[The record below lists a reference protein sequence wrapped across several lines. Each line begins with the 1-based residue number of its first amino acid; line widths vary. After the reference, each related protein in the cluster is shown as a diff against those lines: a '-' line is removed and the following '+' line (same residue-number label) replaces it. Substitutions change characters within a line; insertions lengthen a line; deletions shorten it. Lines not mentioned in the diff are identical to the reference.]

1 MTDATCIA
9 RPKSENPTVFFL
21 QEEVEEAEILKKFA
35 ICNVSCKG
43 MEGTTS
49 CLDMTIFLAYDS
61 HLPCTVYSCMGSM
74 GHTCLEKCIST
85 GMAVLKQNA

>member
-1 MTDATCIA
+1 MADATYVA
-9 RPKSENPTVFFL
+9 RPKSENPTVFL
-21 QEEVEEAEILKKFA
+21 QEEVAEAEILKMFS

-61 HLPCTVYSCMGSM
+61 HLDICP
-74 GHTCLEKCIST
+74 
-85 GMAVLKQNA
+85 